1 MTNSLIDVGVLNQIY
16 ARANI
21 ILDWIRNLPSSGA
34 QQVIVDGCVSSDS
47 LPVLS
52 GVPQGTV
59 LSPLLLLC

>member
-1 MTNSLIDVGVLNQIY
+1 MQHLKLYNILLDVQHGFHQ
-16 ARANI
+16 
-21 ILDWIRNLPSSGA
+21 NLLSSGA
-34 QQVIVDGCVSSDS
+34 QQVILDGCVSSDS